1 MDRRPSLA
9 EGHSLGHRLFVISHP
24 SAYLRRPELEA
35 SEISVLSL
43 ARRLGGIRCLWRHKQ
58 MNYRVLPRCSCRYTV
73 SFRYDPFGRRI
84 YKSSSSAQA
93 SSPTIA
99 TAFSPCEN
107 L

>member
-43 ARRLGGIRCLWRHKQ
+43 ARRLGGIRCLWRPKQ
-58 MNYRVLPRCSCRYTV
+58 MNYPVLPRWSCRYTV
-73 SFRYDPFGRRI
+73 SFRSDPFGRPTC
-84 YKSSSSAQA
+84 KSP
-93 SSPTIA
+93 SPA
-99 TAFSPCEN
+99 PPPSPR
-107 L
+107 LA